1 MLNQLHVKNYLN
13 FLRLERNLSGN
24 SIEAYKRD
32 IKRYVEFL
40 STLPN
45 VGCLEQIKPRH
56 IQKFIKQ
63 LNELH
68 LAPSSVARTFSAIRG
83 YHTFLTGE
91 RFTNVNPTIA
101 IDIPKLPRKLPQVLS
116 INEVEKIL
124 AVVSTENDLGKRD
137 RAILEVLYSGGLRV
151 TELCELKLT
160 DLLLDSEMI
169 RATGK
174 GKKERMIPIGP
185 YALEHLN
192 EYLNTIRPKLA
203 RKSLNSGEIFLSRN
217 GRALTRMAVWLIIK
231 KWAEM
236 AGIQTP
242 VSPHTFRH
250 SFATHLLEGGADLR
264 AVQEMLGHADIST
277 TQIYTHL
284 DREYLKEVHRTFH
297 PRW

>member
-1 MLNQLHVKNYLN
+1 VLNQTHVKNYLN

-32 IKRYVEFL
+32 IERYVEFL
-40 STLPN
+40 NSVLQ
-45 VGCLEQIKPRH
+45 VRRLEQIRPGH

-68 LAPSSVARTFSAIRG
+68 LAPASVARTFSAIRG

-91 RFTNVNPTIA
+91 RFTNVNPAVT
-101 IDIPKLPRKLPQVLS
+101 IDIPKLPRKLPKVLS
-116 INEVEKIL
+116 IEEVEKIL
-124 AVVSTENDLGKRD
+124 AAVSITNDLGKRD

-169 RATGK
+169 RVTGK
-174 GKKERMIPIGP
+174 GRKERMIPMGP
-185 YALEHLN
+185 HALEHLN
-192 EYLNTIRPKLA
+192 EYLNHIRPGLA
-203 RKSLNSGEIFLSRN
+203 RKSSNNGEIFLSRN
-217 GRALTRMAVWLIIK
+217 GRVLTRMAVWLIIK
-231 KWAEM
+231 KWVEI
-236 AGIQTP
+236 AGINTP

>member
-1 MLNQLHVKNYLN
+1 VLNQTHVKNYIN

-24 SIEAYKRD
+24 SIEAYRRD
-32 IKRYVEFL
+32 IERYIEFL
-40 STLPN
+40 NSVLQ
-45 VGCLEQIKPRH
+45 VKRLEQIRPGH

-68 LAPSSVARTFSAIRG
+68 LAPASVARMFSAIRG

-91 RFTNVNPTIA
+91 RFTNVNPAVT
-101 IDIPKLPRKLPQVLS
+101 IDIPKLPRKLPKVLS
-116 INEVEKIL
+116 IQEVEKIL
-124 AVVSTENDLGKRD
+124 AAVSITNDLGKRD

-169 RATGK
+169 RVTGK
-174 GKKERMIPIGP
+174 GRKERMIPMGP
-185 YALEHLN
+185 HALEHLN
-192 EYLNTIRPKLA
+192 KYLNHIRPGLA
-203 RKSLNSGEIFLSRN
+203 RKSSNNGEIFLSRN
-217 GRALTRMAVWLIIK
+217 GRVLTRMAVWLIIK
-231 KWAEM
+231 KWAEI
-236 AGIQTP
+236 AGINTP